1 MKTNI
6 KSLVCAI
13 LFSAPVL
20 AQDVIIF
27 KNGEELKVKVKEV
40 SPTAVIYNKYDN
52 LNGPVYS
59 ESRSAIFMVK
69 YENGSKDVFSDSAPE
84 PVEIM
89 PETTAQPVIDNPGS
103 NDLIVLTSG
112 EYIYCTIDRT
122 TKTHIFYH
130 IPKRGPD
137 VVGFEELSGV
147 VSYTKKGVVTTIG
160 AARSKNP
167 IVPQNNNSSEDP
179 ILEERKY
186 GGPRV
191 GLTVAGDGALSS
203 ALEAEGK
210 RNYFTQFGW
219 QFEKRV
225 FTLKNGLSGMFEFVP
240 MIGGLD
246 MGKFIP
252 SASAFIGLRTKEGFE
267 FGAGPNLAIFHG
279 KNLEGRNSTSA
290 NFGIIIAAGFSLK
303 AGNVYFPVNLAF
315 VPSVTKQQSVYNP
328 ATRQTTQVQY
338 ETGMKFTLSVGFNS
352 RKG

>member
-27 KNGEELKVKVKEV
+27 KNGEELQVKVKEV
-40 SPTAVIYNKYDN
+40 TPTSVAYLKYEN
-52 LNGPVYS
+52 LNGPTYS
-59 ESRSAIFMVK
+59 ESRAAIFMVK
-69 YENGSKDVFSDSAPE
+69 YENGSKDVFSDSEPTNSPTVTAAQAPTE
-84 PVEIM
+84 NSVS
-89 PETTAQPVIDNPGS
+89 G
-103 NDLIVLTSG
+103 DLIITKSG
-112 EYIYCTIDRT
+112 EFIYCSINRVTSET
-122 TKTHIFYH
+122 VYYH
-130 IPKRGPD
+130 IPRRGLN
-137 VVGFEELSGV
+137 VRGYEELSNI
-147 VSYTKKGVVTTIG
+147 VSYTKKGVVTKTGVAPAGPVVEPVNTI
-160 AARSKNP
+160 SD
-167 IVPQNNNSSEDP
+167 EDP
-179 ILEERKY
+179 ILEVRKY

-203 ALEAEGK
+203 ALNAEGK
-210 RNYFTQFGW
+210 RNYFSQFGW

-252 SASAFIGLRTKEGFE
+252 SASVFIGLRTKDGFE

-279 KNLEGRNSTSA
+279 KDMEGGKSTSA
-290 NFGIIIAAGFSLK
+290 NFGIVLATGFSLK
-303 AGNVYFPVNLAF
+303 SGRVYFPVNIAF
-315 VPSVTKQQSVYNP
+315 VPSITKQSTVYNP
-328 ATRQTTQVQY
+328 ATRQHVETEY
-338 ETGMKFTLSVGFNS
+338 KTGMKITLSVGFNS

>member
-6 KSLVCAI
+6 KTLVCAI
-13 LFSAPVL
+13 LLSAPVL

-40 SPTAVIYNKYDN
+40 SPTTVIYNKYDN

-69 YENGSKDVFSDSAPE
+69 YENGSKDVFADSSPE
-84 PVEIM
+84 SASPIAEIA
-89 PETTAQPVIDNPGS
+89 EQPAVNNPGN

-112 EYIYCTIDRT
+112 EFIYCTIDRT
-122 TKTHIFYH
+122 TKTHVFYH
-130 IPKRGPD
+130 IPKHGPD
-137 VVGFEELSGV
+137 VVGFEELTNV
-147 VSYTKKGVVTTIG
+147 VSYTQKGVVTTIG
-160 AARSKNP
+160 VMRP
-167 IVPQNNNSSEDP
+167 NSVTPVNDNSDEDP
-179 ILEERKY
+179 ILEVRKY
-186 GGPRV
+186 GGPRI
-191 GLTVAGDGALSS
+191 GMTIAGDGALSS

-267 FGAGPNLAIFHG
+267 LGAGPNLAFFHG
-279 KNLEGRNSTSA
+279 KDLEGGTSTSA
-290 NFGIIIAAGFSLK
+290 NFGIILATGFSLK
-303 AGNVYFPVNLAF
+303 AGKVYFPVNLAF

-328 ATRQTTQVQY
+328 ATRQNTTVQY